1 MYYYTGDRAVRLL
14 PISISLIRSLS
25 LAHTAPLPVSL
36 SYILYTVGRAVRVF
50 FSLPRLARTRVRLQ
64 SLPFVLSP
72 ARSLARMAAG
82 LVAVAQ
88 PFRIAV
94 FAGFV
99 RRGRLRVL
107 V

>member
-1 MYYYTGDRAVRLL
+1 MLALLRCLSLMYSYTGGRAVRRL

-25 LAHTAPLPVSL
+25 LSRTHSAAALSL
-36 SYILYTVGRAVRVF
+36 SHTYFHTGGRAVRVY
-50 FSLPRLARTRVRLQ
+50 FSLLVRRQ
-64 SLPFVLSP
+64 SLS
-72 ARSLARMAAG
+72 RSLTRMAAG

-94 FAGFV
+94 FAGVV
-99 RRGRLRVL
+99 RCGRVRVL